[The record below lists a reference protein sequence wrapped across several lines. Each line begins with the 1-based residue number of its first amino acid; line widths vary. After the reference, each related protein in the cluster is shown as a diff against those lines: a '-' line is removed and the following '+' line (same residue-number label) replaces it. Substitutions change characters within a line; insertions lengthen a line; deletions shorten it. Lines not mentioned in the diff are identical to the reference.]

1 MQDVQKRRI
10 EALHSALL
18 FVNEHYALLTA
29 EIRAIVDNFRRLVA
43 EIDALAA
50 DQEPPALTRGA
61 RLRKEADFV
70 RAQMLRVAASTRRL
84 YRDEPSVLT
93 ALRVPHKRA
102 SVSAI
107 CDAAA
112 TMCTALEPHSEY
124 LAAEQ
129 VDVNR
134 IVRLRDQGDALA
146 ALEKTL
152 TVTTPKRQ
160 VATRRLPK
168 LLTDALSEM
177 HAIGRLLPEI
187 EGLNTLH
194 WPDITRTKKRVGRPK
209 KKRRPRQ
216 PPAADAGGETSL
228 ET

>member
-10 EALHSALL
+10 DALHSALAFL
-18 FVNEHYALLTA
+18 NEHYALLTA

-61 RLRKEADFV
+61 HLRKEADFV

-84 YRDEPSVLT
+84 YRDEPSVLA

-102 SVSAI
+102 SVSAV

-112 TMCTALEPHSEY
+112 TMCTALERHSEY

-134 IVRLRDQGDALA
+134 IVRLSELGEALA
-146 ALEKTL
+146 ALEKTFAA
-152 TVTTPKRQ
+152 TTPKRQ

-168 LLTDALSEM
+168 LLTDALREM
-177 HAIGRLLPEI
+177 HAIGRLLPEV
-187 EGLNTLH
+187 EGLHAAH
-194 WPDITRTKKRVGRPK
+194 WPHITRTKKRVGRK

-216 PPAADAGGETSL
+216 QPPANDAGGETSL
-228 ET
+228 GT